1 MNTLSPPILLYNKL
15 KRNDDEI
22 KKEPTNLQQS
32 GQVGGGGIGL
42 VIMII
47 IFVALY
53 YYCFKKYRQRGR
65 IMEAGGVPRG
75 TGRSILT
82 ILNILFNPFAYA
94 LYSLMELYI
103 PYISAVHKDAYQKV
117 MKST

>member
-1 MNTLSPPILLYNKL
+1 MNTLSPPILLYNTL
-15 KRNDDEI
+15 KRNDDEL

-32 GQVGGGGIGL
+32 DQGGGVLGL

-53 YYCFKKYRQRGR
+53 YYCFRKYRQRGM

-117 MKST
+117 MKFT